1 MPRAC
6 VDAEKVF
13 MSNGIV
19 GSDLS
24 IVNPFFDS
32 KQLTDD
38 QLLTKMSECNRK
50 ISAASMAGAS
60 MEVIDQLMALRE
72 MLGREFSER
81 AVLKYGNNKGE
92 DEFDGLIG

>member
-1 MPRAC
+1 
-6 VDAEKVF
+6 
-13 MSNGIV
+13 MSNSIV

-50 ISAASMAGAS
+50 INAAAMAGAS
-60 MEVIDQLMALRE
+60 MEVIDQLMALRD
-72 MLGREFSER
+72 MLSREFSER
-81 AVLKYGNNKGE
+81 AVLKYGNNNKGD